1 MPMPEREAA
10 GPDSSPGYWLHHAAL
25 AWRQVCEAGLGDL
38 TYPQFNFLSAVSLL
52 GARHEPPTQQ
62 QAAQFARMDR
72 MMASK
77 LAATLE
83 QRGLLA
89 RSQDPGDARKRRLV
103 LTEAG
108 RQVLRRCI
116 AAARHADDE
125 VFGRGPQTAALR
137 DALRAIAERGGRT
150 PDKQVPG
157 QAAPGQTAP

>member
-1 MPMPEREAA
+1 MPEHIAA
-10 GPDSSPGYWLHHAAL
+10 GPDGSPGYWLHHAAL
-25 AWRQVCEAGLGDL
+25 AWRHVCEAGLDDI

-52 GARHEPPTQQ
+52 AARHEPPTQQ

-89 RSQDPGDARKRRLV
+89 RSHDPRDARKRQLV
-103 LTEAG
+103 LTDAG

-116 AAARHADDE
+116 TAAKRADDE
-125 VFGRGPQTAALR
+125 VFGRGPQAAALR
-137 DALRAIAERGGRT
+137 DALRLIAERGGRSIDT
-150 PDKQVPG
+150 QHSG
-157 QAAPGQTAP
+157 SA

>member
-1 MPMPEREAA
+1 MPEQPAA

-25 AWRQVCEAGLGDL
+25 TWRQVCEAGLGDI

-62 QAAQFARMDR
+62 EAAQFARMDR

-83 QRGLLA
+83 QRALLA
-89 RSQDPGDARKRRLV
+89 RSPDPGDARKRRLV
-103 LTEAG
+103 LTDAG

-116 AAARHADDE
+116 TAARHADDE
-125 VFGRGPQTAALR
+125 VFGHGAQAAALR
-137 DALRAIAERGGRT
+137 DALRLIAERSN
-150 PDKQVPG
+150 
-157 QAAPGQTAP
+157 QTTDTQLPESA